1 MSTID
6 HLLSRRS
13 AKIAALGGPGPT
25 PEQVQQILT
34 AATRVPDHGK
44 LAPWWFITFEG
55 DARRAFGDNVLRA
68 AFLHDTPDAAP
79 AKLDLEAERFVNTPL
94 VIAVISRMKEG
105 KIPQWEQVLSAGA
118 ACMNLCHAAH
128 ALGFGANWVTQW
140 YSFNPLV
147 HDALGLDEHDRIAG
161 FIYIGTPAAANEERE
176 RPALPDIVNGW
187 APGFT
192 PKKGDQYGKA
202 GTGVPPADFAMVKKK
217 A

>member
-13 AKIAALGGPGPT
+13 AKIAQLGTPGPSA
-25 PEQVQQILT
+25 EQIQQILT

-44 LAPWWFITFEG
+44 LAPWWFVLFQG
-55 DARRAFGDNVLRA
+55 DARKEFGDKVLRK
-68 AFLHDTPDAAP
+68 AFAQEDPMAAP

-94 VIAVISRMKEG
+94 VIAVISRMKES

-118 ACMNLCHAAH
+118 ASMNLCHAAH

-140 YSFNPLV
+140 YAFNPLV
-147 HDALGLDEHDRIAG
+147 HEALGLDDNDRIAG
-161 FIYIGTPAAANEERE
+161 FVYIGTPAAANEERE
-176 RPALPDIVNGW
+176 RPALPDIVNEW
-187 APGFT
+187 KDGFT

-202 GTGVPPADFAMVKKK
+202 GTGVPPADFAMVKKR

>member
-6 HLLSRRS
+6 YLLTRRS
-13 AKIAALGGPGPT
+13 AKIAQLGEPGPSA
-25 PEQVQQILT
+25 EQLQTILT
-34 AATRVPDHGK
+34 AATRVPDHRK
-44 LAPWWFITFEG
+44 LAPWWFVVFQG
-55 DARRAFGDNVLRA
+55 DARRAFGEAVLRPA
-68 AFLHDTPDAAP
+68 YQQEDKEAAP
-79 AKLDLEAERFVNTPL
+79 AKLDLEAERFTSSPV
-94 VIAVISRMKEG
+94 VIAVISRMKES

-118 ACMNLCHAAH
+118 TCMNLCHAAQ

-147 HDALGLDEHDRIAG
+147 HEKLGLDENDRIAG

-176 RPALPDIVNGW
+176 RPALTDIVNPW
-187 APGFT
+187 TDNFT
-192 PKKGDQYGKA
+192 PRKGDHYGKA

>member
-1 MSTID
+1 MTTID

-13 AKIAALGGPGPT
+13 AKIASLGNPGPDA
-25 PEQVQQILT
+25 EQIKQILT

-44 LAPWWFITFEG
+44 LAPWWFVLFQG
-55 DARRAFGDNVLRA
+55 DARKEFGEKVLRD
-68 AFLHDTPDAAP
+68 AFLAEDPNAAP

-94 VIAVISRMKEG
+94 VIAVISRVKES

-118 ACMNLCHAAH
+118 ACMNLSHAAH

-140 YSFNPLV
+140 YSFNPKV
-147 HDALGLDEHDRIAG
+147 HAALGLDENDRIAG
-161 FIYIGTPAAANEERE
+161 FVYIGTPSAANEERE
-176 RPALPDIVNGW
+176 RRALPDIVNNWTAGY
-187 APGFT
+187 T

-202 GTGVPPADFAMVKKK
+202 GTGVPPADFAMVKKS